1 MTGYTPQ
8 LILALTAFGFVNS
21 ITPGPNNT
29 MLMASGA
36 NFGLRRTGPHLLGV
50 VFGFAFLILCM
61 GFGLGG
67 LFHAYPILHPILR
80 VLGSA
85 YLLFLAYKLA
95 TAKGIGGGPAGG
107 RPQTFLQA
115 AAFQWINPK
124 AWAMGVGAVSAYV
137 PLERPVT
144 GVLVMVAVFS
154 AVNAPCVAAWAGF
167 GVALRRFLDRPRVLK
182 VFNWTMAVLLVVS
195 LAPALLKP
203 W

>member
-1 MTGYTPQ
+1 MTGITPQ
-8 LILALTAFGFVNS
+8 LLTALIVFGFVSS

-36 NFGLRRTGPHLLGV
+36 NFGFRRTVPHLLGV

-67 LFHAYPILHPILR
+67 LFHAYPILHPVLR

-95 TAKGIGGGPAGG
+95 TAKGIGGGQAGG
-107 RPQTFLQA
+107 GPQTFLQA

-137 PLERPVT
+137 PRENPVA
-144 GVLVMVAVFS
+144 GVLVMVAVFA
-154 AVNAPCVAAWAGF
+154 AVNAPCVTAWAGF
-167 GVALRRFLDRPRVLK
+167 GVALRRFLDRPKVLK
-182 VFNWTMAVLLVVS
+182 AFNWTMAVLLIAS
-195 LAPALLKP
+195 LAPALLEP